1 VDPISPS
8 ILHVSQ
14 PVEGGVCRAV
24 RELVADQVERG
35 WDVAVASPDGE
46 LAAEVA
52 ELGATHLPWDAGR
65 APGPA
70 TALETLRLR
79 RLLAAQRPS
88 LVHLHSSKAGLAGRL
103 ALRRRVP
110 TIFQPHGWSFY
121 ALSGLLRRAAIM
133 WERAGGRWADAVLC
147 VSETE
152 RQRGESLG
160 IRARWH
166 VVPNGIDPRQLVPG
180 DRADARRTL
189 ELGDDPLAV
198 CAGRICHAKGQDVL
212 LEAWPR
218 VLERVPRARLVLVGG
233 GPDHD
238 TLKARGGERADFVG
252 LRRDVADW
260 LAAAN
265 VVVAPSRWEGMSFAM
280 LETMASARS
289 LVITDVPGARD
300 ALGPET
306 PAVVPVGDV
315 DALAAAVA
323 ERLLDPALAAREGEA
338 LRVRAERDL
347 DIRDTTRRVAE
358 LYARVL
364 DTPLAGL
371 EEPELATAR

>member
-24 RELVADQVERG
+24 GELVADQVERG
-35 WDVAVASPDGE
+35 WEVAVASPDGE
-46 LAAEVA
+46 LVVA
-52 ELGATHLPWDAGR
+52 VAKLGATHLRWDAGR

-79 RLLAAQRPS
+79 RLVAARRPS

-103 ALRRRVP
+103 ALRGRVP

-121 ALSGLLRRAAIM
+121 ALSGPLRRAAIF
-133 WERAGGRWADAVLC
+133 WERAGARWADAVLC

-152 RQRGESLG
+152 RQRGEAAG
-160 IRARWH
+160 IRARWQ
-166 VVPNGIDPRQLVPG
+166 VVPNGIDPRELVPG
-180 DRADARRTL
+180 DRGEARL
-189 ELGDDPLAV
+189 KLGLGDDPLAV
-198 CAGRICHAKGQDVL
+198 CAGRICRAKGQDLL

-218 VLERVPRARLVLVGG
+218 VLERVPQARLALVGG
-233 GPDHD
+233 GPDYEA
-238 TLKARGGERADFVG
+238 LRARGGERVDFAG
-252 LRRDVADW
+252 LRRDVVDW
-260 LAAAN
+260 LAAAD

-306 PAVVPVGDV
+306 PAVVPVGELE
-315 DALAAAVA
+315 ALAAAVA
-323 ERLLDPALAAREGEA
+323 ERLLDPALAAQEGEA
-338 LRVRAERDL
+338 LRVRAEHDL

-358 LYARVL
+358 LYAKVL

-371 EEPELATAR
+371 EEPELATAG